1 MINYIETPTNF
12 YSNYIE
18 HNNFKHIERYK
29 GDKHE
34 R

>member
-1 MINYIETPTNF
+1 MINYTETPT
-12 YSNYIE
+12 NYIE